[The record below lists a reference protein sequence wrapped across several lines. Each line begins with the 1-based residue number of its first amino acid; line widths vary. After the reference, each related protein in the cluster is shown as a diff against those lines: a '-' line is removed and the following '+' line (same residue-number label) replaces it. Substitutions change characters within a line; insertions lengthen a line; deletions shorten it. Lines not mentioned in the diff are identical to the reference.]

1 MVELDNLYKFCHQQY
16 ISDNCQN
23 CPNGQC
29 WHPGCASCDACLY
42 DIHRA
47 CNHDKKYPCS
57 KILYNYVLKCQS
69 RYASEIAWALHKARP
84 FTFYDENNILCCSIG
99 CGPCSEFY
107 GLVATLDSWKINR
120 SKYIFY
126 GFDERPNK
134 WKDITDFIGTQFQDI
149 RYGVVDSEF
158 FAYAKSIQRPIDIMF
173 VNYMLSDIMRYD
185 KQKAFV
191 CIDEFVQLI
200 VSHKIKTLII
210 NDIALFYGANDH
222 CSSAY
227 VAMNY
232 LTNQLDRIVD
242 NGIEYQKYHFSD
254 PNEFQPTYGLK
265 ILDQNNNEPKIC
277 FKHCT
282 IVDEYKP
289 WKELKSILLVIK
301 TS

>member
-1 MVELDNLYKFCHQQY
+1 MIELDNLYNYCHQQY
-16 ISDNCQN
+16 TTMNCQN

-29 WHPGCASCDACLY
+29 WHPGCASCDTCLY
-42 DIHRA
+42 DIHMA
-47 CNHDKKYPCS
+47 CNHDKEYPCS
-57 KILYNYVLKCQS
+57 KILYNYVLNCQS
-69 RYASEIAWALHKARP
+69 RYASEITWAMHKARP
-84 FTFYDENNILCCSIG
+84 YTFYDQNDILCCSIG

-107 GLVATLDSWKINR
+107 ALVATFSSWKINR
-120 SKYIFY
+120 NQYTFL
-126 GFDERPNK
+126 GFDLSSRWN
-134 WKDITDFIGTQFQDI
+134 DITNYIGTQFRNI
-149 RYGVVDSEF
+149 RYGVLNSDF

-200 VSHKIKTLII
+200 VSRKIKTLII

-222 CSSAY
+222 RSSAY

-232 LTNQLDRIVD
+232 LTKQLDGKVD

-265 ILDQNNNEPKIC
+265 LVDRNNRDLKIC
-277 FKHCT
+277 FKHCP
-282 IVDEYKP
+282 IVDNYTP
-289 WKELKSILLVIK
+289 WKQLKSIFLIIK